1 MSLCAQKA
9 PVSQKNLR
17 TVVTNN
23 PVNNYVSGSFTPP
36 ENKLRVSE
44 LSAKRL
50 QRIANTNQS
59 RARRLESKYGIITE
73 APAGK
78 EILYKKNAVEFF
90 VSPWGF
96 VFSNYEEDMIG
107 RIVFADDNTVYIKDP
122 ISTFPRGTYM
132 KGTIDEN
139 NVITVNLPQPIAW
152 EIYEGEEYLYNVDR
166 LKFEND
172 EDGGSYYQDEENR
185 EIKFIL
191 NDNGEL
197 TFDDDSNG
205 EIILGLFDVAESF
218 WLGPGEYNIT
228 YTPFDEQATT
238 LPDGVTAEDWV
249 LKKGLEGKR
258 IKVAFD
264 GNDVYMGD
272 LYENTPD
279 GWVKGT
285 RYDNKVEFAT
295 DQYLGADEHYGYHTY
310 FLTADYGETW
320 NEDYE
325 YWEQGYTKT
334 DKIVLTY
341 DEANNTLTADS
352 EGDSTM
358 LINSGKNNIFYVYAY
373 DAPVIKKYVPGA
385 GALKPMTPIILDFGI
400 YEEYGYGYI
409 VFDIAMFDVD
419 GNFLDPDKIHY
430 NLFMDDELFTFYT
443 DEYKKL
449 EEDMTDIPYAFTDNA
464 AIIYTDGT
472 MHGLYFYTTEFNKLG
487 IQVTYTADNGETA
500 KSDIAWYHVTANGIN
515 SAKTGSETD
524 VKSVIYTDLA
534 GRKLSAPAKGIT
546 IKTVNYADGTV
557 KSFKLIKK

>member
-1 MSLCAQKA
+1 MYQAVL
-9 PVSQKNLR
+9 P
-17 TVVTNN
+17 
-23 PVNNYVSGSFTPP
+23 PP

-197 TFDDDSNG
+197 TFDDDSDG
-205 EIILGLFDVAESF
+205 EIILGLFDVAESL

-373 DAPVIKKYVPGA
+373 DARPSSRS
-385 GALKPMTPIILDFGI
+385 
-400 YEEYGYGYI
+400 
-409 VFDIAMFDVD
+409 MFR
-419 GNFLDPDKIHY
+419 GPEH
-430 NLFMDDELFTFYT
+430 
-443 DEYKKL
+443 
-449 EEDMTDIPYAFTDNA
+449 
-464 AIIYTDGT
+464 
-472 MHGLYFYTTEFNKLG
+472 
-487 IQVTYTADNGETA
+487 
-500 KSDIAWYHVTANGIN
+500 
-515 SAKTGSETD
+515 
-524 VKSVIYTDLA
+524 
-534 GRKLSAPAKGIT
+534 
-546 IKTVNYADGTV
+546 
-557 KSFKLIKK
+557 